1 MMPRGALI
9 SKGYVEE
16 QKILHARPNGYGGK
30 GDKWTGGVASL
41 ITDLRASSVLD
52 YGCGQGSLV
61 KALRPMVSG
70 AVRLDEYDPA
80 IPGKDGPPEFADL
93 VVCTDVLE
101 HIEPER
107 LGAVLAHLQMLT
119 RKAALI
125 VTHLGPANK
134 VLADGRNAHLIQKPA
149 AWWWAEIVSAGF
161 EVCEWDPRWPVP
173 LKVGPIIDNPKHYIC
188 VVTPC

>member
-30 GDKWTGGVASL
+30 GDKWAGGVANL
-41 ITDLRASSVLD
+41 ITDLRATSVLD
-52 YGCGQGSLV
+52 YGCGQGALI
-61 KALRPMVSG
+61 KALRPIVSG

-101 HIEPER
+101 HIEPDK
-107 LGAVLAHLQMLT
+107 LPSVLAHLQLLARTAVFVVIAT
-119 RKAALI
+119 R
-125 VTHLGPANK
+125 PSNK
-134 VLADGRNAHLIQKPA
+134 TLSDGRNAHLIIEPDG
-149 AWWWAEIVSAGF
+149 WWIDTMLAAGF
-161 EVCEWDPRWPVP
+161 HVAGDPVP
-173 LKVGPIIDNPKHYIC
+173 TSPLTEPSREWVAVLKVPPSC
-188 VVTPC
+188 